1 MFGKELGSIDV
12 NSTKHFRFQKS
23 KFLKSAKKTCQTAFF
38 DHHGK
43 DCGNST
49 GRRPVESENSPGVMP
64 TTKGEFSDSM
74 GRRPVGFPFPA
85 LRTELVKKC
94 NFCNN
99 TKTSQR
105 AIFDH
110 HGKFHRGWSTILND
124 GNVESENSPGVVGI
138 TRAGVEAEGHG

>member
-1 MFGKELGSIDV
+1 
-12 NSTKHFRFQKS
+12 
-23 KFLKSAKKTCQTAFF
+23 
-38 DHHGK
+38 
-43 DCGNST
+43 
-49 GRRPVESENSPGVMP
+49 MP

-74 GRRPVGFPFPA
+74 GSRPVGFPFPA

-110 HGKFHRGWSTILND
+110 HGGECRNST
-124 GNVESENSPGVVGI
+124 GRRPVESENSPGVVGI
-138 TRAGVEAEGHG
+138 TRAGVEAEGRNVGPSDAHHEGRIFRFHGGRPV